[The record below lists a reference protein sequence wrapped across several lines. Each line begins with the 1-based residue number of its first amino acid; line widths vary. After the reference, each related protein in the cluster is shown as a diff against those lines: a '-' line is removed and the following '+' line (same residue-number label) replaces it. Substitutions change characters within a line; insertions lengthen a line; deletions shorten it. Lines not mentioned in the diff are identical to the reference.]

1 MRRGSRHPEYAWLH
15 WARELPRQFVPA
27 GYRSSLPPD
36 WVHWLAFRLNQT
48 CPGCGTPVC
57 RPRRKGPAATGR
69 GGGPH
74 GFHLDHLDG
83 DASNGHALNFQWLC
97 PIASANPRPR
107 PQSAPIS
114 HPHHPN
120 PNPNPNPN
128 ARPGAST
135 PNSDPNLHP
144 YPDPQP

>member
-1 MRRGSRHPEYAWLH
+1 MHTTPGPNPITQAERDCMRRGSRHPEYAWLH

-74 GFHLDHLDG
+74 G
-83 DASNGHALNFQWLC
+83 
-97 PIASANPRPR
+97 PRER
-107 PQSAPIS
+107 AKK
-114 HPHHPN
+114 
-120 PNPNPNPN
+120 
-128 ARPGAST
+128 R
-135 PNSDPNLHP
+135 LRR
-144 YPDPQP
+144 